1 MACAQSHG
9 PGWCSLTRFLK
20 EEEEE
25 EEEEEEGTCVR
36 EKGMVH
42 VLEKGVDVYVR
53 GCICE
58 GG

>member
-42 VLEKGVDVYVR
+42 VLE
-53 GCICE
+53 
-58 GG
+58 